1 MDLGSLRRKVRCHL
15 DQHMYE
21 SAVFLADKL
30 VTMSGGHEDD
40 VYTLAQAYFRA
51 GLHHRAIYTVV
62 EADLVERHSKFRFL
76 VAKCHVVKEN
86 WEEALA
92 VLGTRRARRR
102 SPRRPTRPRTTAP
115 R

>member
-1 MDLGSLRRKVRCHL
+1 MEQQQSWGHTPEGSGAMDLGSLRRKVRCHL

-62 EADLVERHSKFRFL
+62 EAGLVERHS
-76 VAKCHVVKEN
+76 
-86 WEEALA
+86 
-92 VLGTRRARRR
+92 
-102 SPRRPTRPRTTAP
+102 PTK
-115 R
+115 